1 MSTVSYD
8 IHALDDPF
16 YRSRDGKPMSDNTE
30 QFDWIVALQGA
41 LKTWYRDNPDV
52 LVVGNL
58 LWYPVEGDNKT
69 RMAPDAMVVFG
80 RPRGPRG
87 SYIQYRE
94 EGVSPQ
100 VVFEVLSPGNRRAE
114 MIRKREFYE
123 RYGVEEYYI
132 LNPFRDRHSG
142 YVRDEA
148 GNLSPIAELFGW
160 VSPLLGIR
168 FEVRRELRILL
179 PDGTSIETHTEVT
192 IDRDVARLKAEEE
205 RRRAEAEHRRADE
218 ERRRAEE
225 QHNRAEA
232 ERQRNERLRAQ
243 LRAAGIEPED

>member
-1 MSTVSYD
+1 MSTVSSD

-16 YRSRDGKPMSDNTE
+16 YRSRDGKRMSDNTE
-30 QFDWIVALQGA
+30 QFEWIVALQGA

-69 RMAPDAMVVFG
+69 RLAPDAMVVFG

-94 EGVSPQ
+94 EGVTPQ

-114 MIRKREFYE
+114 MARKLEFYE
-123 RYGVEEYYI
+123 RYGVDEYYI
-132 LNPFRDRHSG
+132 LNPFRDRHLG
-142 YVRDEA
+142 YLRDGEGKLA
-148 GNLSPIAELFGW
+148 PLPELFGW

-179 PDGTSIETHTEVT
+179 PNGKPLETHTQLT
-192 IDRDVARLKAEEE
+192 IDR
-205 RRRAEAEHRRADE
+205 DE
-218 ERRRAEE
+218 ERRRV
-225 QHNRAEA
+225 
-232 ERQRNERLRAQ
+232 ERLRAQ